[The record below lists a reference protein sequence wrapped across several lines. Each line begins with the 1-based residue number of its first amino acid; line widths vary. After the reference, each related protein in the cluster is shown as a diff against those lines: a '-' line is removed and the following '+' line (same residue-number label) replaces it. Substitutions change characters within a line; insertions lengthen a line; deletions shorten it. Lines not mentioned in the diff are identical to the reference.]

1 MPRQKLPDG
10 WRESGCLD
18 GTWVASPEN
27 RAALGVWG
35 CAQKSTLCIE
45 NEDGIERIPASVAL
59 AVIRN
64 AGLDPLLDMAKRV
77 VAEPMVTIE
86 ERLSELARLIKSM
99 EEP

>member
-1 MPRQKLPDG
+1 MPRQKLPKG
-10 WRESGCLD
+10 WKWDQQGNAETVDDSD
-18 GTWVASPEN
+18 EN
-27 RAALGVWG
+27 RNWFEVYGAGVG
-35 CAQKSTLCIE
+35 TMEKCGDSNT
-45 NEDGIERIPASVAL
+45 DVPAVVAL

-86 ERLSELARLIKSM
+86 ERLMELKKLIESM